1 MSVRARVCTQCV
13 KAALLPM
20 EKAGRQQAAQ
30 QASRAKRADRAIE
43 SAQAGAEVGARAKEL
58 KETLDLVKSYY
69 DFAFEDRFIK
79 VPVDSVTGQP
89 TEEGL
94 VAVKAE
100 LEK

>member
-1 MSVRARVCTQCV
+1 MRVCVRACVQCV
-13 KAALLPM
+13 KAALLTM
-20 EKAGRQQAAQ
+20 EKAGRQEAAK
-30 QASRAKRADRAIE
+30 QASKCTRADRAIE
-43 SAQAGAEVGARAKEL
+43 SAEAGAEAGARAKEL
-58 KETLDLVKSYY
+58 KETLDLVKPYY

-79 VPVDSVTGQP
+79 VPVDSETGQP